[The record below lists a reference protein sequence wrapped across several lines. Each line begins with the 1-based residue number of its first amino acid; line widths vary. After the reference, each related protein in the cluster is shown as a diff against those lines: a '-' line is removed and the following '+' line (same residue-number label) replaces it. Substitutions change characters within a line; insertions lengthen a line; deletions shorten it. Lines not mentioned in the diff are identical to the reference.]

1 MKARLCRKSV
11 AGWLLVACATSLVL
25 LSGCHSSSK
34 AVATGTTEVCPG
46 CEAET
51 RIQPITGLTY
61 TTCICPSCEKVSTLD
76 SSTRARVEAYVGGPA
91 GDTVHVCDDCKAIV
105 EVCSTCRSR

>member
-11 AGWLLVACATSLVL
+11 AGPLLVACATFLVL

-34 AVATGTTEVCPG
+34 AVETGTTEVCPG

-61 TTCICPSCEKVSTLD
+61 TTCICPSCKKVSTLEA
-76 SSTRARVEAYVGGPA
+76 STRARVEAYVGGDV
-91 GDTVHVCDDCKAIV
+91 GDTVYVCDDCKAIV
-105 EVCSTCRSR
+105 EICSVCRSR

>member
-1 MKARLCRKSV
+1 MKAHFCTKIV
-11 AGWLLVACATSLVL
+11 AGSLLVACVAVLVL

-34 AVATGTTEVCPG
+34 SVATGTTEVCPG
-46 CEAET
+46 CEAQT

-61 TTCICPSCEKVSTLD
+61 TTCICPSCKKVSTLD
-76 SSTRARVEAYVGGPA
+76 SATRARVEAYVGGPA

-105 EVCSTCRSR
+105 EICSTCRSR

>member
-11 AGWLLVACATSLVL
+11 AGWLIVAFATSLVL

-46 CEAET
+46 CEAQT
-51 RIQPITGLTY
+51 RIQPITGMTY
-61 TTCICPSCEKVSTLD
+61 TTCICPSCKKVSTLD
-76 SSTRARVEAYVGGPA
+76 SSTRARVEAYVGGEV
-91 GDTVHVCDDCKAIV
+91 GDTVCVCDDCKAVV
-105 EVCSTCRSR
+105 EICSTCRNR